1 MNDIKKTV
9 GIIGGMG
16 PMATADLIY
25 NIVSQTKAEK
35 DSDHIHL
42 IVDSDGS
49 VPDRTAAILGGLK
62 DGDTVDYTFINS
74 YGKYVRDRPT
84 RREDITRE
92 YVHNDFADKL
102 RNMMDRRGF
111 TQKTLAEATGI
122 SQGVISG
129 YLRRN
134 TAYDE
139 YAQKQPVNPTID
151 KVHLIAWALQCDPY
165 ELL

>member
-1 MNDIKKTV
+1 MKSLNNKRGMLNTEHYDRIYDAFREDRPWDYKHAV
-9 GIIGGMG
+9 GYRPMG
-16 PMATADLIY
+16 
-25 NIVSQTKAEK
+25 
-35 DSDHIHL
+35 DHKIRVVL
-42 IVDSDGS
+42 DDGEF
-49 VPDRTAAILGGLK
+49 
-62 DGDTVDYTFINS
+62 VDYTFING
-74 YGKYVRDRPT
+74 YGKYVREKPS

-111 TQKTLAEATGI
+111 TQLTLSQATGI

-134 TAYDE
+134 SAYDE
-139 YAQKQPVNPTID
+139 YSQKKPVNPTID
-151 KVHLIAWALQCDPY
+151 KVYLIAWALGCDPY

>member
-1 MNDIKKTV
+1 MRKTKMMNTEYY
-9 GIIGGMG
+9 
-16 PMATADLIY
+16 DLIY
-25 NIVSQTKAEK
+25 EEFERERPWDAKQALGYVPMG
-35 DSDHIHL
+35 DHKIRVAL
-42 IVDSDGS
+42 E
-49 VPDRTAAILGGLK
+49 

-74 YGKYVRDRPT
+74 YGKYVRERPS

-134 TAYDE
+134 NAYDE
-139 YAQKQPVNPTID
+139 WAQKRPVNPTID
-151 KVHLIAWALQCDPY
+151 KVYLLAWALQCDPY

>member
-1 MNDIKKTV
+1 MSRMLNTDYYDRIYDEFLSERSWDAKHALGYV
-9 GIIGGMG
+9 PMG
-16 PMATADLIY
+16 
-25 NIVSQTKAEK
+25 
-35 DSDHIHL
+35 DHKIRVKL
-42 IVDSDGS
+42 
-49 VPDRTAAILGGLK
+49 
-62 DGDTVDYTFINS
+62 DTGEYVDYTFINS
-74 YGKYVRDRPT
+74 YGKYIRERPKK
-84 RREDITRE
+84 REDITRE

-134 TAYDE
+134 AAYDE
-139 YAQKQPVNPTID
+139 WAQKRPVNPTID
-151 KVHLIAWALQCDPY
+151 KVYLLAWALQCDPY

>member
-1 MNDIKKTV
+1 MSKMLNIEYYKMIYKEFERERPWDAKQALGYV
-9 GIIGGMG
+9 PMG
-16 PMATADLIY
+16 
-25 NIVSQTKAEK
+25 
-35 DSDHIHL
+35 DHKIRVTL
-42 IVDSDGS
+42 E
-49 VPDRTAAILGGLK
+49 

-74 YGKYVRDRPT
+74 YGKYVRNRPK

-134 TAYDE
+134 AAYDE
-139 YAQKQPVNPTID
+139 WAQKRPVNPTID
-151 KVHLIAWALQCDPY
+151 KVYLLAWALQCDPY

>member
-1 MNDIKKTV
+1 MRKSKMLNTDYY
-9 GIIGGMG
+9 
-16 PMATADLIY
+16 DLIY
-25 NIVSQTKAEK
+25 KEFERERPWDAKHTIGYVPMG
-35 DSDHIHL
+35 DHKIRVKL
-42 IVDSDGS
+42 
-49 VPDRTAAILGGLK
+49 A
-62 DGDTVDYTFINS
+62 DGDIVDYTFINS
-74 YGKYVRDRPT
+74 YGKYIRERPK

-134 TAYDE
+134 EAYDKW
-139 YAQKQPVNPTID
+139 AHKQPVNPTID
-151 KVHLIAWALQCDPY
+151 KVYLLAWALQCDPY
-165 ELL
+165 ELM

>member
-1 MNDIKKTV
+1 MKSKMLNTEH
-9 GIIGGMG
+9 
-16 PMATADLIY
+16 Y
-25 NIVSQTKAEK
+25 
-35 DSDHIHL
+35 DHIYEEFELNRPWDAKHAVGYRP
-42 IVDSDGS
+42 I
-49 VPDRTAAILGGLK
+49 
-62 DGDTVDYTFINS
+62 GDHKIRVSLDTGEVVDYTYING
-74 YGKYVRDRPT
+74 YGRYVRERPN
-84 RREDITRE
+84 RREDITRD

-111 TQKTLAEATGI
+111 TQAALAEATGI

-134 TAYDE
+134 SAYDP

>member
-1 MNDIKKTV
+1 MRKSKMLNTEHYDRIYEEFERERPWDAKQSLGYV
-9 GIIGGMG
+9 PMG
-16 PMATADLIY
+16 
-25 NIVSQTKAEK
+25 
-35 DSDHIHL
+35 DHKIRVKL
-42 IVDSDGS
+42 
-49 VPDRTAAILGGLK
+49 A
-62 DGDTVDYTFINS
+62 DGDHVDYTFINS
-74 YGKYVRDRPT
+74 YGKYVRERPN

-111 TQKTLAEATGI
+111 TQKTLAETTGI

-134 TAYDE
+134 NAYDE